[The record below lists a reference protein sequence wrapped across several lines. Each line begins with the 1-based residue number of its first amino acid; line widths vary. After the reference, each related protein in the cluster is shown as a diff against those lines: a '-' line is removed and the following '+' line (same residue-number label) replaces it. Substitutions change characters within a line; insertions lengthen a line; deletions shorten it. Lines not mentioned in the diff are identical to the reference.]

1 MKLADGSTVAVRTA
15 LDILAEIAA
24 RHTPE
29 ASQKITG
36 IPADELVKLARNF
49 ANLKG
54 VVDDGWYSSK
64 NGNDIELYQLI
75 NILNAFNGNVDR
87 EGGIVVTA
95 GAGFKS
101 PGVSAGKGPNGEK
114 WDMADAKRI
123 DKMLSPESAG
133 NLWAALEAMMTGKP
147 YPIRALFCVGHDA
160 LSPRVRL
167 HPPCEGP
174 QDP

>member
-1 MKLADGSTVAVRTA
+1 MKRAPPRALTNGRPRTRTCSSRANVKLADGSTVAVRTA

-95 GAGFKS
+95 GAASRARASRRARAPTAKS
-101 PGVSAGKGPNGEK
+101 GTWPTPSASTRCSRPNPPATSGP
-114 WDMADAKRI
+114 R
-123 DKMLSPESAG
+123 S
-133 NLWAALEAMMTGKP
+133 
-147 YPIRALFCVGHDA
+147 R
-160 LSPRVRL
+160 R
-167 HPPCEGP
+167 
-174 QDP
+174 